1 MQAGNVGCRPARTEE
16 ARLAD
21 PGDGDSIGLVAS
33 EQVEMRVVL
42 ADGEADMAALSAFE
56 DQHGTGDRLHRLACG
71 ITTYVTALAKV
82 TVGVLT
88 TVLPPEPALAEPIF
102 TTVLD
107 PDAPPVPRFRVLET
121 LLGVT
126 PVSIP

>member
-1 MQAGNVGCRPARTEE
+1 
-16 ARLAD
+16 
-21 PGDGDSIGLVAS
+21 
-33 EQVEMRVVL
+33 MRVVL

-56 DQHGTGDRLHRLACG
+56 DQHGTGDRLHRLVCG

-88 TVLPPEPALAEPIF
+88 TVLPPAPALAEPIF

>member
-1 MQAGNVGCRPARTEE
+1 
-16 ARLAD
+16 
-21 PGDGDSIGLVAS
+21 
-33 EQVEMRVVL
+33 MRVVL